1 MSKPTDWTVIAEV
14 TGTAKKLYRVSYNEK
29 QFGCGCPAWTKS
41 AASRTN
47 CKHITRVLS
56 VLNGES
62 KEYSVHLLPE
72 GVQLKKV
79 MALLD

>member
-1 MSKPTDWTVIAEV
+1 MSNQTEWTVIAEV
-14 TGTAKKLYRVSYNEK
+14 QGSAKKPYRVSYNDK

-47 CKHITRVLS
+47 CKHITRVLA

-62 KEYSVHLLPE
+62 NYSVSLLPE
-72 GVQLKKV
+72 GKELKKV
-79 MALLD
+79 IALLD